1 MWGPG
6 SQTCTCL
13 PGSHHQPHCRLAGP
27 PLGSRPGSLSVEE
40 VAAACGSL
48 TSSPALIC
56 PHRGPV
62 LPPANQLRSHWLPGR
77 RASANQRPGRVGQ
90 GRAELLLTV
99 AGGKQSGSGEACVP
113 LLDALSS
120 QHGLLSHRLAGVRPA
135 CQNHSRSN
143 LSQNLYFSTKDFPL
157 GLPRAASLLY
167 LYHLYGGGG
176 GG

>member
-1 MWGPG
+1 M
-6 SQTCTCL
+6 
-13 PGSHHQPHCRLAGP
+13 
-27 PLGSRPGSLSVEE
+27 
-40 VAAACGSL
+40 
-48 TSSPALIC
+48 
-56 PHRGPV
+56 
-62 LPPANQLRSHWLPGR
+62 
-77 RASANQRPGRVGQ
+77 GQ

-167 LYHLYGGGG
+167 LYHLYGGGEEADI
-176 GG
+176 